1 MPPRSASPDE
11 LDDDLAQAMAQSSPV
26 RPAPSLR
33 HDKRPHAALEEGA
46 SDADEPP
53 QTVVPSG
60 SVNKNIVAAAQRYAT
75 NKRLRSEQKTE
86 LEVFMKDPPA
96 LREAK
101 AYAQNL
107 HVENLINKI
116 VVATPPWQV
125 SDDLNKNI
133 YSYAAAILLSVKLSA
148 YKGNIPKNILFA
160 ILKKHRFDLPSG
172 IEHNPANWSKVTKA
186 VQEAFT
192 QLRSKFKKSI
202 SGSIKSGPTAKE
214 LLPKK
219 ERKNVFELTQIMVQN
234 TQCEVNV
241 HLCARVGFMRK
252 TFIKDPSSTYWTT
265 VDKELAKIRKKAKG
279 DTAQIGRAFRHI
291 LKKDREE
298 HGIDNYEIEDT
309 VDPFQQEVDELI
321 EGGTGTTA
329 PAAADAGDADDDD
342 D

>member
-1 MPPRSASPDE
+1 
-11 LDDDLAQAMAQSSPV
+11 
-26 RPAPSLR
+26 
-33 HDKRPHAALEEGA
+33 
-46 SDADEPP
+46 
-53 QTVVPSG
+53 
-60 SVNKNIVAAAQRYAT
+60 
-75 NKRLRSEQKTE
+75 
-86 LEVFMKDPPA
+86 MKDPPA

-148 YKGNIPKNILFA
+148 YKGSIPKNILFA

-172 IEHNPANWSKVTKA
+172 IEHNPANRSKVTKA

-241 HLCARVGFMRK
+241 HLCARVGFM

-279 DTAQIGRAFRHI
+279 DTARSGGELFQDIPAAFPH
-291 LKKDREE
+291 DREE

-321 EGGTGTTA
+321 EGGSGTTA
-329 PAAADAGDADDDD
+329 PAAADAGDADDDGD
-342 D
+342 